1 MTDGKL
7 ILLRPVSGSARLV
20 LGDTH
25 AQSAPAVHPPISGKL
40 IFLRPASG
48 SAKLVLGDSHPV
60 GTSSLPNSHI
70 TLDAEFEQDFAAS
83 VGLAVG
89 VGLRVN
95 AAFEG
100 DMPCAVV
107 LAWDANVHRGGIHHA
122 LGTHWQQAQP
132 KASAVQA
139 PWQQAQALRL
149 GAATQWQAGQSTH
162 AAVQAPWQQAQ
173 QLRHA
178 AQQQWQAGQALR
190 HATRQHWQEA
200 VRLRTATVT
209 HWQQAQLL
217 RHAMHAQYQETL
229 RLRATTRQHWQNA
242 TSQRASTHPVW
253 GHGIRTITGLHTHWQ
268 PAMRPLAG
276 VSPKPSKPPKPVAI
290 CYDPARLGL
299 LVVDT
304 PAPTGWKLLFV
315 CRRPGTV
322 LPPAAIV
329 VPAQRTYIMINSIEI
344 RRADNL
350 GGDPLPSE
358 SFSMSLNRQSWT
370 WQFSAAFHASARD
383 ALTPGAGG
391 QPVELEVRVNNQPFR
406 LQAERIGRSRKFGEH
421 MVTVSGRGKAAVL
434 DAPHAPVQTFS
445 HTLDRTA
452 HQLMTEVLTVNGV
465 GFGWSVD
472 WNLTDWLV
480 PGGVWMHQGTFI
492 TALADIAASVGGY
505 LQPHDTDSV
514 LRVLPS
520 WPKPWWDWG
529 TLAPDIELPDG
540 IAEVDDTEV
549 VDQPAYD
556 RIFVSGEARGV
567 LADLTRSG
575 LPGTVLKQPMAV
587 HPLITSMDAARQ
599 RAIAELSE
607 SGRALKHRMTL
618 PVLPQTGVITPGM
631 VLRYVD
637 DDAVQRLG
645 IVRATNLQQQWPVL
659 TQTLELDSHV

>member
-1 MTDGKL
+1 M
-7 ILLRPVSGSARLV
+7 A
-20 LGDTH
+20 
-25 AQSAPAVHPPISGKL
+25 SGKL

-48 SAKLVLGDSHPV
+48 SGKLVLGDSHAVAAAPD
-60 GTSSLPNSHI
+60 SHI
-70 TLDAEFEQDFAAS
+70 AIDADFAQDLPAS
-83 VGLAVG
+83 VVLAVG

-95 AAFEG
+95 AVFDA
-100 DMPCAVV
+100 DMPCTVV
-107 LAWDANVHRGGIHHA
+107 LAWDANVQRGGIRHA
-122 LGTHWQQAQP
+122 VSSHWEQAQP
-132 KASAVQA
+132 TAGGVQA
-139 PWQQAQALRL
+139 PWQQAQALRV
-149 GAATQWQAGQSTH
+149 GTATQWQAGQRTNVG
-162 AAVQAPWQQAQ
+162 VQAPWQQAKA
-173 QLRHA
+173 LRHA
-178 AQQQWQAGQALR
+178 TQQHWQDGQTLR
-190 HATRQHWQEA
+190 HLQQTHWQEAQRLRSATTIVWQQAQLQRHAVRAHYQETQRLRSATRQHWQDG
-200 VRLRTATVT
+200 
-209 HWQQAQLL
+209 QG
-217 RHAMHAQYQETL
+217 
-229 RLRATTRQHWQNA
+229 
-242 TSQRASTHPVW
+242 QRASTHPVW
-253 GHGIRTITGLHTHWQ
+253 GYGQRITTHLRHHWQ
-268 PAMRPLAG
+268 EAMRPLAG
-276 VSPKPSKPPKPVAI
+276 VSPKPSTPTKPVAI

-299 LVVDT
+299 LVLDT
-304 PAPTGWKLLFV
+304 PAPLGAKLLLV
-315 CRRPGTV
+315 CHRPGTV

-350 GGDPLPSE
+350 NGDPLPSE